1 MTEAPDSYGTV
12 TARYY
17 DAAYGAVPTL
27 GPDVELYRSLAREAA
42 GPVLELGCGTGRALL
57 AIAADGVPCTGI
69 DASPAMLN
77 ALRAKHPPRTL
88 RLANARM
95 QDFDLGGDRFSLIF
109 SAFRAFQH
117 LYTVEDQLACLA
129 RVRHHLAPRGVF
141 AFDVFNPR
149 LDRTA
154 VTEEPECE
162 ALRFRLEGD
171 DVTRYETVT
180 RDLPAQL
187 LTVRMRYERRRD
199 GAVVANDVVEFR
211 MRWFFRYELEHLLVR
226 AGLEIVS
233 LWGNFDRSPFGAG
246 SPAILYVARAAD

>member
-1 MTEAPDSYGTV
+1 VTEASDSYGTV

-27 GPDVELYRSLAREAA
+27 GPDVDFYRALAREAA

-57 AIAADGVPCTGI
+57 AIAADGIPCTGV
-69 DASPAMLN
+69 DLSPTMLN
-77 ALRAKHPPRTL
+77 ALRAKRPPRTL
-88 RLANARM
+88 RLAQARM
-95 QDFDLGGDRFSLIF
+95 QDFDLGTDRFTLIF

-129 RVRHHLAPRGVF
+129 RVRHHLAPGGVF

-154 VTEEPECE
+154 LVEEPEG
-162 ALRFRLEGD
+162 ATLRFRLDGD
-171 DVTRYETVT
+171 EVTRYEAVK
-180 RDLPAQL
+180 RDLAAQI
-187 LTVRMRYERRRD
+187 LTVRMRYERRKG

-211 MRWFFRYELEHLLVR
+211 MRWFFRFEIEHLLAR
-226 AGLEIVS
+226 AGFEVVS
-233 LWGNFDRSPFGAG
+233 LFGDFDRKPFGAG
-246 SPAILYVARAAD
+246 SPAMIWIAR